1 MPPHISPYSYQAAP
15 APTDAMDQAEI
26 AAESPQRPW
35 IVLRDTYDVEAWI
48 ANYNRDLQAAL
59 FSPKFNPKLNG
70 YGICFYLGAGGQIF
84 LHTGGEGDILLDVM
98 PEAEWVA
105 PLLTA
110 VTGAPAPS
118 GQIWTLPAEVLTQLI
133 FGLNSLIGSTRLI
146 LSHDFHI
153 RKY

>member
-1 MPPHISPYSYQAAP
+1 
-15 APTDAMDQAEI
+15 MDQAEI
-26 AAESPQRPW
+26 TAEPPQRPW
-35 IVLRDTYDVEAWI
+35 IALRDTYDVEAWI

-59 FSPKFNPKLNG
+59 FSPKFNPKQSG
-70 YGICFYLGAGGQIF
+70 YGICFYLSEGGQIF
-84 LHTGGEGDILLDVM
+84 LHTDGEGDILLDVM

-110 VTGAPAPS
+110 VTGHPAPS
-118 GQIWTLPAEVLTQLI
+118 GQIWMLPAEVLTQLI

-146 LSHDFHI
+146 LNHDFHI